1 MNTNSFQECDTMS
14 IKKITFDTVVILAF
28 LIGTGLLFD
37 YILETPLSNPLVGDG
52 VTTEE
57 EA

>member
-1 MNTNSFQECDTMS
+1 MS

-28 LIGTGLLFD
+28 LIGTGLLFN
-37 YILETPLSNPLVGDG
+37 YILETPFSNPLMGDS
-52 VTTEE
+52 VITEE